1 MGQAGREGGIL
12 DKRLF
17 LALDESSEEQDS
29 LLDDPLIA
37 RSRGNLADGDVYLS
51 EGGKLDARMGQRA
64 AALVAEDVCELLEAD
79 LEVLGGVYIF
89 GEVRGLAPCSLRPD
103 ISACTTTM
111 ATITAMTTSV
121 LVGLLLTSRFAYS
134 FSKRC
139 NRLAGSF
146 A

>member
-1 MGQAGREGGIL
+1 
-12 DKRLF
+12 
-17 LALDESSEEQDS
+17 
-29 LLDDPLIA
+29 
-37 RSRGNLADGDVYLS
+37 
-51 EGGKLDARMGQRA
+51 MGQRA

-111 ATITAMTTSV
+111 ATITATTTSV
-121 LVGLLLTSRFAYS
+121 LAGLLLTSRFAYS